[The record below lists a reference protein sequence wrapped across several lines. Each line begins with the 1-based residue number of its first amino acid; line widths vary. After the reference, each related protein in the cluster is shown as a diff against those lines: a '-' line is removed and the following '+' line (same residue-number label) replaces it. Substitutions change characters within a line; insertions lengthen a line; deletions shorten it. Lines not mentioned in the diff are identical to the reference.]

1 MLIRRDSVKV
11 LHVISS
17 TPFVVVDLETSGL
30 TPGLDHIIEVAA
42 VKVVN
47 GEVIDEWNTMVN
59 PGIYLPL
66 ESTQIHGITTD
77 MLDQALPFQMI
88 SQDYLDF
95 LGENAIF
102 VAHNVDFDRDFLNIH
117 LSRAGHEVMSNP
129 YLCTQKL
136 AKRVHP
142 NLTKYGLGSLS
153 EVFGV
158 ELPQA
163 HRALHDAR
171 ATAELLIKFLRV
183 LQNGG
188 LKEAKDIPGLQNY
201 KLPSKE
207 MRVGQVSLF

>member
-1 MLIRRDSVKV
+1 M
-11 LHVISS
+11 ISS

-30 TPGLDHIIEVAA
+30 TPGLDRIIEIAA
-42 VKVVN
+42 IKVLN
-47 GEVIDEWNTMVN
+47 GEVVDEWNTLVN

-77 MLDQALPFQMI
+77 MVQQAESFEKVAQN
-88 SQDYLDF
+88 YLNF
-95 LGENAIF
+95 LGEGSIF

-117 LSRAGHEVMSNP
+117 LSRVGHEIMPNP

-142 NLTKYGLGSLS
+142 NLTKYGLGALS
-153 EVFGV
+153 EVFGI

-188 LKEAKDIPGLQNY
+188 LRDMKDIPHIQN
-201 KLPSKE
+201 LPKE
-207 MRVGQVSLF
+207 VKSLAGGQVSLF

>member
-1 MLIRRDSVKV
+1 
-11 LHVISS
+11 VISS

-30 TPGLDHIIEVAA
+30 TPGLDRIIEIAA
-42 VKVVN
+42 VKVLN
-47 GEVIDEWNTMVN
+47 GEVIDEWNTLVN

-77 MLDQALPFQMI
+77 MVEQAEPFQAVV
-88 SQDYLDF
+88 QAYLDF
-95 LGENAIF
+95 LGADAIF

-117 LSRAGHEVMSNP
+117 LSRAGHDSMPNP

-136 AKRVHP
+136 AKKVHP
-142 NLTKYGLGSLS
+142 NLTKYGLGALS
-153 EVFGV
+153 GVFGI

-188 LKEAKDIPGLQNY
+188 LRDVKDIPGIQN
-201 KLPSKE
+201 LPVEVKSLSS
-207 MRVGQVSLF
+207 GQVSLF